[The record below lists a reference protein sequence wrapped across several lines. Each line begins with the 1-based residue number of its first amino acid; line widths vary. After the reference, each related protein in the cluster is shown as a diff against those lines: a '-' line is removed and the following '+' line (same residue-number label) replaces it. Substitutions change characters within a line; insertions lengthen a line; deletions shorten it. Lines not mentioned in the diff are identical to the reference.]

1 MEDERMSGAQLPS
14 PVSVHEAM
22 ARQREDLRVP
32 DYETLSIGPF
42 TRHSKHFQIV
52 EIREFTDL
60 HRLRFVPDTIRE
72 KDAVEAVRADDAAH
86 YRNAREHA
94 GASDCACED
103 APATARGPKRRHFQ
117 DHFWQL
123 VQPLYRQPITFA
135 DTAVLHPYRHVQAW
149 LNRGAHYY
157 TGISLLENIFV
168 GKSATLR
175 MTPSVSTL
183 HANEVTVEDN
193 GRLRFEGKRIH
204 VTCNV
209 LNGPSLMKSALV
221 SKYLTGYVRER
232 QEN

>member
-1 MEDERMSGAQLPS
+1 MEDERTPEAQLPS

-22 ARQREDLRVP
+22 ARPREDLRVP

-60 HRLRFVPDTIRE
+60 HRLRFVPSSIRE
-72 KDAVEAVRADDAAH
+72 KDAIEAVRADDAAY
-86 YRNAREHA
+86 YRSVRDHA
-94 GASDCACED
+94 PSDCACEGAS
-103 APATARGPKRRHFQ
+103 APGHGVKRRQFQ
-117 DHFWQL
+117 DSFWQL
-123 VQPLYRQPITFA
+123 VQPLYRQPIA
-135 DTAVLHPYRHVQAW
+135 YGDTAVLHPYKHIQAW
-149 LNRGAHYY
+149 LNRSAHYY

-168 GKSATLR
+168 GKGATLR

-209 LNGPSLMKSALV
+209 LNGPSLKKSAV
-221 SKYLTGYVRER
+221 ISKYLTGYVLEQRE
-232 QEN
+232 N